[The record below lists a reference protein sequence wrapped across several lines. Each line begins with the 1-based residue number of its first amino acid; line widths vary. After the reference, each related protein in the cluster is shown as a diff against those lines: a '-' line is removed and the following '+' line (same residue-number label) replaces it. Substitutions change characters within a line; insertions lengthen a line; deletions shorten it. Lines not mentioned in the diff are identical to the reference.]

1 MFCSMSTCNRVVHTV
16 ASALILIGCLAG
28 DQVNAADQVRI
39 QRAIDRAKSY
49 LLAQNKA
56 NAEASLASYSM
67 IKAGLDKNHP
77 DVQATVKLVMAKF
90 RPTGYVSGGH
100 HNYEAGVDA
109 MLLESVDPEAY
120 RPQLEAIAQYLIAR
134 QRPYGGWYYPMEGG
148 GVTDF
153 GDTSITQ
160 YAILGLWAASRAG
173 VEVPVET
180 WERAAKWLTVTQRAN
195 GGFGYH
201 PMGPSAAGGSFDTS
215 VTMTAAGTGSLLV
228 VRYIL
233 FRDAEFDEGLRPTPL
248 AQVPTRR
255 FGVLERL
262 VDEKDKPKPKART
275 NTDLSSTSLDK
286 AIKEGVKWSADHF
299 GEPATYNN
307 YYWYGVE
314 RMAALL
320 DTDKIG
326 KHDWYNEGA
335 DQLILKQS
343 NDGSWADS
351 GGPLAATSLSIL
363 FLTKATATT
372 VAKPKKKAPTI
383 GGGLLV
389 GGRGLPDNLD
399 AVQIKAGEVATR
411 KLHGPVDELLAEL
424 EKSSGAKVEAAQA
437 AVVEAVQLERPEQLI
452 GQLNVLKRLATDK
465 RVEVRR
471 TAMWALGRTG
481 NVTVA
486 PLLIRGLSDVDES
499 VMREASLALCILSRR
514 PNGLNLPIEP
524 TDGLNEEATNEQ
536 RLAHLE
542 KWQQG
547 SARQWTDW
555 YMKLRPYDERD
566 DRTTLKRKP

>member
-1 MFCSMSTCNRVVHTV
+1 MFCSMPTCNRVMHTV
-16 ASALILIGCLAG
+16 ASVLFLIGSLAG
-28 DQVNAADQVRI
+28 EPVNAADQVRI
-39 QRAIDRAKSY
+39 QQAIDRAKSY
-49 LLAQNKA
+49 LLSQNKV
-56 NAEASLASYSM
+56 NAEASLASYSL

-77 DVQATVKLVMAKF
+77 DVQASLKQVMAKF
-90 RPTGYVSGGH
+90 RTTGYVSGSH

-109 MLLESVDPEAY
+109 MLLESVDPVVY

-134 QRPYGGWYYPMEGG
+134 QRPYGGWYYPTEGG
-148 GVTDF
+148 GTTDY

-180 WERAAKWLTVTQRAN
+180 WERAAKWLTVTQRAG

-201 PMGPSAAGGSFDTS
+201 PTAPGIGGGAFDTS

-233 FRDAEFDEGLRPTPL
+233 FRDTEFDEGLRPTL
-248 AQVPTRR
+248 IAQVPTRR

-275 NTDLSSTSLDK
+275 NTNLTSTSLDK

-320 DTDKIG
+320 GTDKIG
-326 KHDWYNEGA
+326 SHDWYNEGA

-372 VAKPKKKAPTI
+372 VAKPKKKASTI

-424 EKSSGAKVEAAQA
+424 EKSSGARVEAVQT

-452 GQLNVLKRLATDK
+452 GQLDVLKRLATDK

-481 NVTVA
+481 NITVA

-514 PNGLNLPIEP
+514 PNGLTMPIEP

-536 RLAHLE
+536 RLAHLD

-555 YMKLRPYDERD
+555 YMKFRPYDERD